1 MGKSMPP
8 RIPRACRKRGCA
20 KTTTDRSGYCEEHR
34 NTGWEN
40 HQQGKSRHERGYGTK
55 WDRLRLVVLS
65 RDKHL
70 CQQCL
75 REGRATEAGTVDH
88 ITPKAHGGTDAESNL
103 QSLCWPCHYRK
114 TATER
119 NRT

>member
-1 MGKSMPP
+1 MPP

-55 WDRLRLVVLS
+55 WDKLRTAVLS

-75 REGRATEAGTVDH
+75 REDRATEAKTVDH

-119 NRT
+119 NRG

>member
-1 MGKSMPP
+1 MPP

-20 KTTTDRSGYCEEHR
+20 KTTTDHSGYCNEHI

-55 WDRLRLVVLS
+55 WDKLRAVILT
-65 RDKHL
+65 RDMHL

-75 REGRATEAGTVDH
+75 REGRAAEAKTVDH

-119 NRT
+119 NRG